1 MEQISVK
8 PIKTRM
14 SQTRKGDWKKLKKKG
29 ELVVERNRKIVNERI
44 HYCWWHYLRLCLNL
58 QEMKW
63 KIKRLGRGSKILD
76 DGDIAVK
83 VNRKIYK
90 DWDLEEVR
98 TSTFAEWYKNPKHQ
112 SLFGEGGFKY
122 SKGSQY
128 HALIKRF
135 NTFIE
140 YHNKMNEGA
149 DDGKK
154 KDKMKI
160 CEEIVMKYQKER
172 YELVDRGTAYD
183 IRATSFQK
191 RVQKDLLSCENTILA
206 VCQGS
211 FPKPS
216 VL

>member
-14 SQTRKGDWKKLKKKG
+14 SQTQVGDWKKIKKKG

-44 HYCWWHYLRLCLNL
+44 HYCWWNYLKLCLNL

-63 KIKRLGRGSKILD
+63 KMKRLGRGAEILD
-76 DGDIAVK
+76 DIEVK

-90 DWDLEEVR
+90 DWDLKEIALK
-98 TSTFAEWYKNPKHQ
+98 TSTFAEWDKNPKHQ
-112 SLFGEGGFKY
+112 KLFGEGGFKY

-128 HALIKRF
+128 HALVKRF

-140 YHNKMNEGA
+140 YHNKMNEGT

-154 KDKMKI
+154 KDKMKV
-160 CEEIVMKYQKER
+160 CEEIVMKNQKER
-172 YELVDRGTAYD
+172 YELLERDKWGNG
-183 IRATSFQK
+183 TSFQK
-191 RVQKDLLSCENTILA
+191 RVQKDLLACEKTILA
-206 VCQGS
+206 VCLGEFS
-211 FPKPS
+211 KSS
-216 VL
+216 V

>member
-8 PIKTRM
+8 PIKTR
-14 SQTRKGDWKKLKKKG
+14 KWKNPKKKG

-44 HYCWWHYLRLCLNL
+44 HYCWWHYLQLAMNL
-58 QEMKW
+58 EQ
-63 KIKRLGRGSKILD
+63 IKYSIVKLGVGGKVLGD
-76 DGDIAVK
+76 DTKVK

-98 TSTFAEWYKNPKHQ
+98 TSTFTEWYKNPKHQ

-135 NTFIE
+135 NTFIN
-140 YHNKMNEGA
+140 YHNKMNEGE

-160 CEEIVMKYQKER
+160 CEDIIVENEKER
-172 YELVDRGTAYD
+172 YELLEREQWGNG
-183 IRATSFQK
+183 TSFQK
-191 RVQKDLLSCENTILA
+191 RVQKDLLACEKTILA
-206 VCQGS
+206 VCQGEFCKS
-211 FPKPS
+211 S
-216 VL
+216 V

>member
-14 SQTRKGDWKKLKKKG
+14 SQTRKGDWKKIKKKG

-44 HYCWWHYLRLCLNL
+44 HYCWWNYLKLCLNL

-63 KIKRLGRGSKILD
+63 KMKRLGRGAEILGD
-76 DGDIAVK
+76 DTKVK

-90 DWDLEEVR
+90 DWDLKEIAIE

-135 NTFIE
+135 NTFIN
-140 YHNKMNEGA
+140 YHNKMNEGE

-160 CEEIVMKYQKER
+160 CEDIIVENEKER
-172 YELVDRGTAYD
+172 YELLERDQWGNG
-183 IRATSFQK
+183 TSFQK
-191 RVQKDLLSCENTILA
+191 RVQKDLLACEKTILA
-206 VCQGS
+206 VCQGEFCKS
-211 FPKPS
+211 S
-216 VL
+216 V